1 MLKLKLTAITSSFYL
16 LVVEGFPHHI
26 LIISPKALDTEET
39 AESTLP
45 PPETAHSLIQY
56 TRLNLG
62 ETQNFHQNSSKRSF
76 FFKEYHT

>member
-1 MLKLKLTAITSSFYL
+1 VLKLKPTAITSSFYL
-16 LVVEGFPHHI
+16 LVDEDFPHHI

-45 PPETAHSLIQY
+45 PPETTPPLIQY

-62 ETQNFHQNSSKRSF
+62 ETQDFHQNSSKRSF
-76 FFKEYHT
+76 IFSKNT